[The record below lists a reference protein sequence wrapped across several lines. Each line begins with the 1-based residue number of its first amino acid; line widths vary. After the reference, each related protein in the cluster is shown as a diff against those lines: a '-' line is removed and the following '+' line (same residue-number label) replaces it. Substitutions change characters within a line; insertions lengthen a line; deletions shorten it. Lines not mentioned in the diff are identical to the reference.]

1 MISLEIEILNPE
13 ARKLLDNLANL
24 NLIRIT
30 QSINLKQEFS
40 QLLSRLRESTD
51 TPLSLDEIQQEV
63 EMVRNQRYAN
73 K

>member
-1 MISLEIEILNPE
+1 MISLEIEILHPE

-40 QLLSRLRESTD
+40 QLLSRLRESSD

>member
-40 QLLSRLRESTD
+40 QLLSRLRESSD

>member
-40 QLLSRLRESTD
+40 QLLSRLRENSD